1 MTQKTLLKKVN
12 TLKTLEERKKAIE
25 KQMEVIQEE
34 VKQELQARGKEE
46 EAVGDWMVRFKAVVN
61 NRFNSKAF
69 AAEHPKLYQ
78 KYLAPSQ
85 TMRFTVV

>member
-25 KQMEVIQEE
+25 KQMEIIQEE
-34 VKQELQARGKEE
+34 VKQELQARGTEE
-46 EAVGDWMVRFKAVVN
+46 EAVGDWMVRFKAVVSS
-61 NRFNSKAF
+61 RFNSKAF